1 MSATIRSWNAC
12 SRDLHSRANLTYW
25 LSALLFGF
33 LFVLLIIIMSWLL
46 RTAALSF
53 AGGPGAAFTVF
64 GATPQRDAAAI
75 GFSAQARIAQNTELY
90 GRYDGEVGAGADN
103 HAFTVGLRVTW

>member
-33 LFVLLIIIMSWLL
+33 LFVLLILIMSWLL
-46 RTAALSF
+46 RTIVPI
-53 AGGPGAAFTVF
+53 GPSMIDTVC
-64 GATPQRDAAAI
+64 
-75 GFSAQARIAQNTELY
+75 L
-90 GRYDGEVGAGADN
+90 
-103 HAFTVGLRVTW
+103 